1 MNQEKIE
8 RINALYRKSKAE
20 GLTEEEMTS
29 GAKPE
34 VYSEYAH
41 VNETC
46 FTPAEVFISD
56 SMMLLKNNQMHHYA
70 RTFDKATME
79 APRYRV
85 PFDKPFNLREK
96 IATCLLNQQG
106 HEQLD
111 LAAYDLRYEIGRASC
126 RERV

>member
-1 MNQEKIE
+1 
-8 RINALYRKSKAE
+8 
-20 GLTEEEMTS
+20 
-29 GAKPE
+29 
-34 VYSEYAH
+34 
-41 VNETC
+41 
-46 FTPAEVFISD
+46 
-56 SMMLLKNNQMHHYA
+56 MHHYA

-111 LAAYDLRYEIGRASC
+111 LAAYDCDMLLLKHQHLIW
-126 RERV
+126 